1 MKGNMMREGMLQKK
15 IMAVMI
21 LSLLLV
27 APAYYVFPVNADD
40 PPTNLTL
47 KWTYD
52 TGLTFSGGIGPLTA
66 DVNKDGKME
75 IFASGDY
82 TNSGD
87 KIFCFNGNT
96 GAVIWSIKP
105 SYQIVPHNPMEIYD
119 LNKDGIPELI
129 QPSPNGIMVYHANNG
144 TLYWKNQSIK
154 CSEAHQLVLDTDKN
168 GYP

>member
-1 MKGNMMREGMLQKK
+1 MRNITTLGKILQKAII
-15 IMAVMI
+15 IMIMLIVS
-21 LSLLLV
+21 LQYNYTVRSDDSLLK
-27 APAYYVFPVNADD
+27 
-40 PPTNLTL
+40 L

-52 TGLTFSGGIGPLTA
+52 TGLTFSGGIGPLAT
-66 DVNKDGKME
+66 DINKDGKME
-75 IFASGDY
+75 IFVSGDY
-82 TNSGD
+82 TNTAD

-154 CSEAHQLVLDTDKN
+154 CS
-168 GYP
+168 